1 MSQDWLNSDELSS
14 QKAKINNQNFEDS
27 FYSTKPRVGFTG
39 FFFECIAGKPDDSEH
54 LDTSA
59 SAGNDTSIT
68 STILSSTQML
78 SSAVSSLTTGFSSL
92 FSWKAADP
100 VETKI
105 TEMKVFPGE
114 KQITPV
120 SKVSEIPKE
129 VASVT
134 EAVIHVME
142 TTAVTETTEIEN
154 VAIITEPIEIPVMAE
169 PIEIPVIAEPVE
181 ITVIAE
187 PVETVITSV
196 PNDNTVPV
204 IEQAEITTVEPVEAE
219 QAEMKDITTEAK
231 EEENLIETVES
242 AIIEPTPTESVEI
255 AETVLEPVI
264 ETTSTDS
271 NLMQTA
277 LNTVIESVLMQVIE
291 SKHEENSD
299 NTVAV
304 SELIEIPLIEAENI
318 ETPVV
323 IPVASALIESSVS
336 IPESPIQEN
345 FIPLS
350 ETNDIPMAAF
360 TPLPDELPTIITTTT
375 TNATI
380 ESPKMNDISYQEE
393 QLDKKQQ
400 ETIVDDYVDP
410 NDYWYKSL
418 ADDELEFDSDE
429 EEDLFERH
437 LTGSYYAIDS
447 YINFS
452 QDSFISIKP
461 IPKKN
466 QSSKKAGL
474 KVHFEPMVEL
484 MDNVVN
490 NDKAAI
496 KKVLQEGQINVND
509 NDKLGYTMLH
519 YAASH
524 NHADLIKYLIEKEG
538 ADVNCVDPSDWTPL
552 HLAAIADN
560 LKACK
565 VLLEHDANLEY
576 PNCDNNLPV
585 DLTEDVKVKK
595 LFADATKKKLSAK
608 KVRALY
614 DWEADS
620 PEYLSLRKSEGLKVL
635 DRRNE
640 FWLVQ
645 NEFKQIGLVPR
656 IYIQ

>member
-1 MSQDWLNSDELSS
+1 
-14 QKAKINNQNFEDS
+14 
-27 FYSTKPRVGFTG
+27 
-39 FFFECIAGKPDDSEH
+39 
-54 LDTSA
+54 
-59 SAGNDTSIT
+59 
-68 STILSSTQML
+68 ML

-92 FSWKAADP
+92 FSWKAAAPAADP

-114 KQITPV
+114 KQMAPVSEV
-120 SKVSEIPKE
+120 SKVPKV

-134 EAVIHVME
+134 EAVIPVME
-142 TTAVTETTEIEN
+142 TTMVTETNKIEN
-154 VAIITEPIEIPVMAE
+154 VTIIS
-169 PIEIPVIAEPVE
+169 EPVE
-181 ITVIAE
+181 IPVTVESVETTTIVEPVEIPAVETITITE
-187 PVETVITSV
+187 PVETVITSG
-196 PNDNTVPV
+196 PTDNTVPV
-204 IEQAEITTVEPVEAE
+204 IEQAEIITVEPVEAE
-219 QAEMKDITTEAK
+219 QTEMPIITTEAK
-231 EEENLIETVES
+231 EEEIIIQAVES
-242 AIIEPTPTESVEI
+242 AIIETTPTETSVEI

-264 ETTSTDS
+264 ETATSTDT

-277 LNTVIESVLMQVIE
+277 LSTVIESVLMQVIE
-291 SKHEENSD
+291 SKHEETSD
-299 NTVAV
+299 TREIV
-304 SELIEIPLIEAENI
+304 SELIEIPLIEDENI

-323 IPVASALIESSVS
+323 IPVEAAVIESSVS
-336 IPESPIQEN
+336 IPESPIQET

-350 ETNDIPMAAF
+350 ETIDIPMAAF

-375 TNATI
+375 IATI

-400 ETIVDDYVDP
+400 ETIVDDFVDP
-410 NDYWYKSL
+410 NDYWYKSP

-466 QSSKKAGL
+466 QSSKKVGI

-565 VLLEHDANLEY
+565 VLLDHDANLEY

-635 DRRNE
+635 DRKNE